1 MTGQTDP
8 MFPEAD
14 TGDVL
19 GFLDTNIVRE
29 REIVAQIER
38 ELKKHKTALSK
49 LRSSRHVLLHG
60 MKKQRKR
67 VQPVGTPAEKTA
79 AQRAGKAN
87 VDAARKVLSKAGMM
101 AKAEIG
107 RRMATVRGVES
118 VNDGTVTYAIRALE
132 EERVARRTGE
142 REHGSD
148 VYEYVSPQ
156 RAISRPRR

>member
-1 MTGQTDP
+1 MTGRPKFRKPSVTDP
-8 MFPEAD
+8 LKAIDASITQERA
-14 TGDVL
+14 T
-19 GFLDTNIVRE
+19 I
-29 REIVAQIER
+29 REIEQ
-38 ELKKHKTALSK
+38 ALSEHK
-49 LRSSRHVLLHG
+49 RHLSRLESSRRTLVNA
-60 MKKQRKR
+60 RAPR
-67 VQPVGTPAEKTA
+67 VPKEPVVKTA

-87 VDAARKVLSKAGMM
+87 VEAARTVLSGARQM

-107 RRMATVRGVES
+107 RQMAKVRGVAE